1 MRFFI
6 FSNMSAKKVLLA
18 FSFVLVWGLTKILAT
33 APDWTEQYFSKGLYN
48 LTSKLSRYA
57 LGWIPFSVG
66 DIFYII
72 SIILIFRW
80 IRKNLRRS
88 YRDFKN
94 WILEILIVVSLIY
107 MSFYCFWAF
116 NYYRQPLHNNLNI
129 GKEYTTEQLIL
140 VTEQLIESANM
151 AHERLEK
158 TDTIK
163 VVVPYSKSEIL
174 RMTQEGYQSMSR
186 SLPIFSYEPASI
198 KASIFSLPLT
208 YMGFSGYLNPFTNE
222 AQVDILIP
230 KYQLPSTASHEVA
243 HQIGYAA
250 ENEANFIGMLACMH
264 HPDPYFKYSGQV
276 FALRYCLNE
285 IYLRDQ
291 NRFLKLRERV
301 RPGIFKNF
309 KESQDFWNTYQ
320 NPLEPFFKNTYD
332 GFLKAN
338 NQDGGIESY
347 SYVVAL
353 IVNFF
358 YSNGF

>member
-1 MRFFI
+1 
-6 FSNMSAKKVLLA
+6 MSRQVLRPP
-18 FSFVLVWGLTKILAT
+18 FLVFL
-33 APDWTEQYFSKGLYN
+33 
-48 LTSKLSRYA
+48 
-57 LGWIPFSVG
+57 
-66 DIFYII
+66 
-72 SIILIFRW
+72 
-80 IRKNLRRS
+80 
-88 YRDFKN
+88 
-94 WILEILIVVSLIY
+94 SLI
-107 MSFYCFWAF
+107 W
-116 NYYRQPLHNNLNI
+116 
-129 GKEYTTEQLIL
+129 
-140 VTEQLIESANM
+140 
-151 AHERLEK
+151 
-158 TDTIK
+158 
-163 VVVPYSKSEIL
+163 
-174 RMTQEGYQSMSR
+174 
-186 SLPIFSYEPASI
+186 
-198 KASIFSLPLT
+198 
-208 YMGFSGYLNPFTNE
+208 GFPGYLNPFTNE